1 MGPAGGDY
9 PRGML
14 ARRSPWLRELVWILA
29 TALVATLVTIVD
41 LKLWRMSASV
51 PISGAYNDTSF
62 FLATVKDV
70 VEHGWFW
77 NNPDLA
83 APFGQSNLDF
93 AASFG
98 DTGHYVLI
106 RALALVLGDPVVVFN
121 AFYLLCF
128 PLAAVTAY
136 AVLRDLGA
144 ARLPALVTGVLFAF
158 LPYHL
163 FRHQNHV
170 FLAAY
175 YAVPL
180 GVWLVIAL
188 ADGRTLLDRRDRRRT
203 AMTLA
208 ACVVV
213 ASASNY
219 YAVFTMLAL
228 VLVVPLAALAWRS
241 RAMAIQGVL
250 VLAAVGLVFALL
262 HAPPVIHAAEH
273 GRNSAVA
280 VRSAGESEAF
290 GLKLAQMVIPR
301 PDHRI
306 GLLARRGESYRQQTP
321 LRAEDFSPS
330 LGVVATAGLVG
341 ALLVLL
347 VTGLGDRGVSPRRRR
362 LSLAGTVA
370 LVCFLVGTVGGIS
383 ALIAFELSP
392 QVRGW
397 NRISLFIAFAGLL
410 AVALA
415 LTALGERL
423 RARGRPP
430 WAIAALVVVIGV
442 LGILD
447 QTSPRDAPGY
457 QVHIP
462 SWRADE
468 AFVRGMEDRLPSGTR
483 VLQLPYVPFPES
495 GPVNGMLDYDLFKGY
510 LHSEDLRWS
519 YGATRGRPEDWH
531 DDARD
536 LAPEALATA
545 ATTAGFG
552 AVYVDRAGYAD
563 NGTAVVDALT
573 KLTGAGPAG
582 VSADGRLAFY
592 DLRPVAARVA
602 ARSTPAQRSVIAGT
616 LLHPASVAYG
626 GGFSFAEVADGVPF
640 RWAGARATLALHN
653 PQGSE
658 RRVRLTATLTGPAA
672 QPSKVTLRLPDGR
685 RETIEAAAG
694 GSALDMTIVVAP
706 GDSAVELETA
716 GPAAPSAGGPPRDMR
731 LKVADPR
738 VRDEAL
744 AEDRLA
750 ALLG

>member
-1 MGPAGGDY
+1 
-9 PRGML
+9 ML

-51 PISGAYNDTSF
+51 PISGALNDTSF

-98 DTGHYVLI
+98 DTGHYVII
-106 RALALVLGDPVVVFN
+106 RALGVVLGDPVVVFN

-136 AVLRDLGA
+136 VVLRDLGS
-144 ARLPALVTGVLFAF
+144 ARLPALVAGVLFAF

-163 FRHQNHV
+163 FRHQNHL

-175 YAVPL
+175 YAVPF

-188 ADGRTLLDRRDRRRT
+188 AEGRTLLDRADRRRT

-241 RAMAIQGVL
+241 RAMAIQGAL
-250 VLAAVGLVFALL
+250 VLAAVGLVFAAL
-262 HAPPVIHAAEH
+262 HAPPVIHAAKE

-290 GLKLAQMVIPR
+290 GLKLAHMVIPR
-301 PDHRI
+301 PEHRV
-306 GLLARRGESYRQQTP
+306 GLLARRGESYREQTP

-330 LGVVATAGLVG
+330 LGVVATAGLAF
-341 ALLVLL
+341 ALLALL
-347 VTGLGDRGVSPRRRR
+347 LTGLGDRGQSLRRRR
-362 LSLAGTVA
+362 LSLAGTLA
-370 LVCFLVGTVGGIS
+370 LACFLVGTVGGIG

-392 QVRGW
+392 QVRAW
-397 NRISLFIAFAGLL
+397 NRISLFIAFAALL

-423 RARGRPP
+423 RARGRPA
-430 WAIAALVVVIGV
+430 WVAGAIVAAVGV

-462 SWRADE
+462 AWRADA
-468 AFVRGMEDRLPSGTR
+468 AFVQGMEDRLPDGTR

-495 GPVNGMLDYDLFKGY
+495 GPVNGMLDYDLLKGY
-510 LHSEDLRWS
+510 LHSERLRWS
-519 YGATRGRPEDWH
+519 YGATRGRPEDWL

-536 LAPEALATA
+536 LEPGALAAA

-552 AVYVDRAGYAD
+552 AIYVDRAGYAD
-563 NGTAVVDALT
+563 NGAAVVAALT
-573 KLTGAGPAG
+573 KVTRGGPAG
-582 VSADGRLAFY
+582 VSADGRLQFY
-592 DLRPVAARVA
+592 DLRRVAARVESRASGA
-602 ARSTPAQRSVIAGT
+602 ARAAISTALLRPATI
-616 LLHPASVAYG
+616 AYG
-626 GGFSFAEVADGVPF
+626 DGFSFAEADGSVPF
-640 RWAGARATLALHN
+640 RWAGPSATLELRNPLARPRPVRLIATLAG
-653 PQGSE
+653 PAKRPSE
-658 RRVRLTATLTGPAA
+658 VEVRLPGGTR
-672 QPSKVTLRLPDGR
+672 QK
-685 RETIEAAAG
+685 IEAGADGASLDVSVIVPPGG
-694 GSALDMTIVVAP
+694 GSVGLVTRGPKAPDVA
-706 GDSAVELETA
+706 GR
-716 GPAAPSAGGPPRDMR
+716 PARDMR
-731 LKVADPR
+731 LKVSDPR
-738 VRDEAL
+738 VRDDEL
-744 AEDRLA
+744 AEGRLA
-750 ALLG
+750 ALTG

>member
-1 MGPAGGDY
+1 
-9 PRGML
+9 ML

-41 LKLWRMSASV
+41 LELWRMSASV
-51 PISGAYNDTSF
+51 PISGALNDTSF
-62 FLATVKDV
+62 FLSTVKDV

-98 DTGHYVLI
+98 DTGHYVVI
-106 RALALVLGDPVVVFN
+106 RALGVVLGDPVVVFN

-136 AVLRDLGA
+136 VVLRDLGS
-144 ARLPALVTGVLFAF
+144 ARLPALVAGVLFAF

-163 FRHQNHV
+163 FRHQNHL

-188 ADGRTLLDRRDRRRT
+188 AEGRTLLDRADRRRT

-241 RAMAIQGVL
+241 RAMAIQGAL

-262 HAPPVIHAAEH
+262 HAPTVIHAAEH
-273 GRNSAVA
+273 GRNPAVA
-280 VRSAGESEAF
+280 VRSPGESEAF

-301 PDHRI
+301 PDHRV
-306 GLLARRGESYRQQTP
+306 GLLARRGESYRERTP

-341 ALLVLL
+341 VLLVLL
-347 VTGLGDRGVSPRRRR
+347 VTGLGDRGSSLRRRR
-362 LSLAGTVA
+362 LSVAGAVA
-370 LVCFLVGTVGGIS
+370 LACFLVGTVGGIG

-392 QVRGW
+392 QVRAW

-423 RARGRPP
+423 RARGRPA
-430 WAIAALVVVIGV
+430 WVAGAIAAAVGV

-447 QTSPRDAPGY
+447 QTSPRDTPGY

-462 SWRADE
+462 AWRADE
-468 AFVRGMEDRLPSGTR
+468 AFVRGMEDRLPDGTA
-483 VLQLPYVPFPES
+483 VLQLPYAPFPES
-495 GPVNGMLDYDLFKGY
+495 GPVNGMLDYDLLKGY
-510 LHSEDLRWS
+510 LHSEHLRWS
-519 YGATRGRPEDWH
+519 HGATRGRPEDWH
-531 DDARD
+531 GVARD
-536 LAPEALATA
+536 IAPEALATA

-563 NGTAVVDALT
+563 NGAAVVDALT

-582 VSADGRLAFY
+582 VSENGRLQFY
-592 DLRPVAARVA
+592 DLRPVTARVA
-602 ARSTPAQRSVIAGT
+602 VRSTPAQRAAIRSA
-616 LLHPASVAYG
+616 LLRPATVAFG
-626 GGFSFAEVADGVPF
+626 DGFSFLEFDGPVPF
-640 RWAGARATLALHN
+640 RWAGPRATLALRN
-653 PQGSE
+653 PLDRP

-672 QPSKVTLRLPDGR
+672 QPSQVTARLPDGSTQ
-685 RETIEAAAG
+685 TIDAAADGASLDIAVVVPPGG
-694 GSALDMTIVVAP
+694 GSISLDTQ
-706 GDSAVELETA
+706 
-716 GPAAPSAGGPPRDMR
+716 GPAAPNAVGGPPRDMR

-744 AEDRLA
+744 ADDRLA
-750 ALLG
+750 ELVD